1 MDTQTTSGSRW
12 VECLLDIDDSIIP
25 GSTLQPIGP
34 GLHVHA
40 KLEMGLYAKPAMKLQ
55 FSVRHQSQTHLFA
68 IAIIP
73 LQMILGKPHIADV
86 QTADQVSLHPLLA
99 HQQMGR
105 FEPPRT
111 ILTLRVGVSREDIIT
126 FKPPSFQQKRNNH
139 PKAVQE
145 IDLKHPNKP
154 VPSTSLF
161 LDGEQQ
167 TVPMIG
173 GAIEEITLQNDL
185 ASKLWN
191 TVLQA
196 VAQPDKA
203 IEQEN
208 EAKQDTLQERLASVR
223 DNVYTNIA
231 AESLYSRITV
241 PSPAAIEQHAEQPVN
256 VQLAATALDL
266 EAHLRQ
272 RHHAKVEMGF
282 IVLNGANRMT
292 ESMSL
297 IPMSK
302 YLEASFLLIG
312 DVRQFGPVVTTVDRY
327 GAIQYRLKSNYRARG
342 HAADFIWKE
351 FYDGQMNIMKKKA
364 TPATAAI
371 TECLGDWV
379 APSLSP
385 QLYRDG
391 KLLNAKDAGDHQRG
405 DDEINVRRGT
415 VLIVIPY
422 RAQRSDIGFF
432 LSQVSV
438 AELPPPLRLVAQRDR
453 NAVYALEKGKSRP
466 QWTEWYTRCLK
477 HRHMVYICKEA
488 PHCTTCNTPHAT
500 RYCPRFDENAIS
512 DFAQD
517 PVTADDGI
525 VRDVFMSRGSGKQD
539 GKRAAF

>member
-86 QTADQVSLHPLLA
+86 QTADQSPYT
-99 HQQMGR
+99 R
-105 FEPPRT
+105 FWPINRWVDSNRLERRSGTLGTSTSGHFSALVLPR
-111 ILTLRVGVSREDIIT
+111 
-126 FKPPSFQQKRNNH
+126 
-139 PKAVQE
+139 VQDPCLSYDNFVME
-145 IDLKHPNKP
+145 DLKHPNKP

-191 TVLQA
+191 T
-196 VAQPDKA
+196 AQPDKA

-438 AELPPPLRLVAQRDR
+438 AELPPPLRLVAQRVFLKTLIW
-453 NAVYALEKGKSRP
+453 AVALS
-466 QWTEWYTRCLK
+466 
-477 HRHMVYICKEA
+477 
-488 PHCTTCNTPHAT
+488 
-500 RYCPRFDENAIS
+500 F
-512 DFAQD
+512 
-517 PVTADDGI
+517 
-525 VRDVFMSRGSGKQD
+525 
-539 GKRAAF
+539 

>member
-191 TVLQA
+191 T
-196 VAQPDKA
+196 AQPDKA

-312 DVRQFGPVVTTVDRY
+312 DRKTSLFKRIEY
-327 GAIQYRLKSNYRARG
+327 SGAIQYRLKSNYRARG

-432 LSQVSV
+432 LSQ
-438 AELPPPLRLVAQRDR
+438 
-453 NAVYALEKGKSRP
+453 
-466 QWTEWYTRCLK
+466 
-477 HRHMVYICKEA
+477 EA

>member
-126 FKPPSFQQKRNNH
+126 FKPPRRSGTPGTSTSGHFSALVLPR
-139 PKAVQE
+139 VQDPGLSYDNFVME
-145 IDLKHPNKP
+145 DLKHPNKP

-191 TVLQA
+191 T
-196 VAQPDKA
+196 AQPDKA

-342 HAADFIWKE
+342 HAADFIRKE

-438 AELPPPLRLVAQRDR
+438 AELPPPLRLVAQRVFLKTLIW
-453 NAVYALEKGKSRP
+453 AVALS
-466 QWTEWYTRCLK
+466 
-477 HRHMVYICKEA
+477 
-488 PHCTTCNTPHAT
+488 
-500 RYCPRFDENAIS
+500 F
-512 DFAQD
+512 
-517 PVTADDGI
+517 
-525 VRDVFMSRGSGKQD
+525 
-539 GKRAAF
+539 